1 MAVDSRPAERLLM
14 HILFITAHFEP
25 EQGAAPVIITRL
37 ARALRQRG
45 HNITVLTALPNYP
58 QGQVCGSYRGRWQ
71 VTEDVDGVRVIRT
84 WLWAT
89 PSPKI
94 SRKLVSQVSFALTAA
109 LRGLRLPRPDA
120 ALVEAQPMF
129 THLAGAALCRLRGIP
144 YVLDVHDLWP
154 DHLLTVGAMTAQHPV
169 YRAFRALTNAS
180 LRGAAGIIC
189 LTPYLTEQVAVYA
202 RDASK
207 VQTVLSGI
215 DLNRFRPDLDGSAFR
230 AKYGLGT
237 DRLVSYIGTLGTAYD
252 VHTMLDAARRLAHRR
267 DVTFLIV
274 GTGTQKQ
281 AVAERLSRGDITN
294 VRWIEWVDYV
304 DIPTVWASIDVAFWA
319 LHNYPLH
326 RGALGTKLFEAFASG
341 VPVAVAL
348 EGVVSHIL
356 QVSGGGL
363 YVPFGDAAGLAA
375 AVARLLDD
383 AELRA
388 RCARAGR
395 AYAEAHLDYERSA
408 DAYEAMLMR
417 AAER

>member
-1 MAVDSRPAERLLM
+1 M

-45 HNITVLTALPNYP
+45 HDITVLTALPNYP
-58 QGQVCGSYRGRWQ
+58 QGRVCDGYRGRWQ

-94 SRKLVSQVSFALTAA
+94 SRKLVSQVSFALTAT

-129 THLAGAALCRLRGIP
+129 THLAGAALCRARRIP

-154 DHLLTVGAMTAQHPV
+154 DHLLTVGAVTAQHPV

-189 LTPYLTEQVAVYA
+189 LTPYLTERVSHYA

-215 DLNRFRPDLDGSAFR
+215 DLNRFRPNLDGSAFR
-230 AKYGLGT
+230 AQYGLGN
-237 DRLVSYIGTLGTAYD
+237 DRLVSFIGAFVTAYD
-252 VHTMLDAARRLAHRR
+252 FDTMLAAARLLNGRSGVRMLLA
-267 DVTFLIV
+267 
-274 GTGTQKQ
+274 GSGTQAARIDALLADGDQ
-281 AVAERLSRGDITN
+281 AQVTRIG
-294 VRWIEWVDYV
+294 WVDYDDV
-304 DIPTVWASIDVAFWA
+304 PAAYAASDVCFWA
-319 LHNYPLH
+319 LRPEPLY
-326 RGALGTKLFEAFASG
+326 RGTMPTKLYEAMAAG
-341 VPVAVAL
+341 LPTAAAV
-348 EGVVSHIL
+348 EGVAADFL
-356 QVSGGGL
+356 RETGAGL
-363 YVPFGDAAGLAA
+363 SAPCGDAVGLAA

-383 AELRA
+383 AALRA

-395 AYAEAHLDYERSA
+395 AYAEAHLDYARAA
-408 DAYEAMLMR
+408 DAYQAMLMQ